1 KCSSSTR
8 ANSFRQIAPH
18 AAGLVTR
25 PARRL
30 LDCQACVGEA
40 KQAALAFPRTE
51 SSLRGV
57 KRRSDPGAAGRPRLL
72 DRFAYARDDEQTE
85 RKRPQPL
92 SVGSAMVSGTPET
105 ISSNTSFSVV
115 SGIARSPTFRPRCS

>member
-1 KCSSSTR
+1 MQGRRLSSPGWR
-8 ANSFRQIAPH
+8 
-18 AAGLVTR
+18 GE
-25 PARRL
+25 ARRIVI
-30 LDCQACVGEA
+30 AGS
-40 KQAALAFPRTE
+40 E
-51 SSLRGV
+51 SALRGV
-57 KRRSDPGAAGRPRLL
+57 KRRSDPRERTAPDGPL

-115 SGIARSPTFRPRCS
+115 SGIARSPTF